1 MTMFHNSDWDD
12 LNGAMNHKDDNYD
25 NLSKEDLRKMSRK
38 ERIERYRRAHMA
50 REGYRNY
57 SRKKYSLLQMGVMD
71 ILSTAFGILVIG
83 WCVAFIVLGVY
94 GLIGTNILFGT
105 LIVLGI
111 SSFVLWTMFRPL
123 IKRRSFLGKL
133 KRACKKNDF
142 RLRFYSSP
150 MSSLRGYSNRVDFS
164 VDTGKEIYDV
174 MFMSPPRKYTRFR
187 FEAPDELK
195 IVTGYTKSRIKLILG
210 VGERVRVRKYGFDTS
225 PKAKKVLLL
234 NPAPREMFYYD
245 KRDDRVVMGGS
256 GADFFG
262 YSAFTGSAF
271 INYIVRESE
280 K

>member
-1 MTMFHNSDWDD
+1 MFHNSNWDD

-25 NLSKEDLRKMSRK
+25 NLSKEDLKKLSFK
-38 ERIERYRRAHMA
+38 ERIERYERNHMA

-57 SRKKYSLLQMGVMD
+57 SGKKYSLLQMLLTD
-71 ILSTAFGILVIG
+71 IISIAFGSFVVILCCMYIG
-83 WCVAFIVLGVY
+83 LGAYGFISS
-94 GLIGTNILFGT
+94 NILIGT
-105 LIVLGI
+105 LIVLGLA
-111 SSFVLWTMFRPL
+111 SFVLWCIFRPF
-123 IKRRSFLGKL
+123 IKRRSFIGKL

-150 MSSLRGYSNRVDFS
+150 LSSLRGFSHRVDFS

-187 FEAPDELK
+187 FEAPEEVK

-234 NPAPREMFYYD
+234 NPAPRDMFYYD